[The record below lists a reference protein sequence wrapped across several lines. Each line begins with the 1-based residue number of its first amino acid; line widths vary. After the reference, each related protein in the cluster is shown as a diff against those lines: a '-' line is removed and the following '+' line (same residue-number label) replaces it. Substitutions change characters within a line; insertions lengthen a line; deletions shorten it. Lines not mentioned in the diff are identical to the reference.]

1 MIAPE
6 TAREALAAYEAA
18 AHARNGS
25 AGAETPAPERP
36 APEDGAA
43 LLDAL
48 AAFVRRFVVITD
60 EQAAVIALW
69 VVHTHALDAC
79 EATPYISITSPEK
92 ESGKTRL
99 LEVLDA
105 LVARAWFTGRA
116 TAAVL
121 VRKIDKERPTL
132 LLDESD
138 AAFQGEK
145 EYAEAL
151 RGLLNTGY
159 RASGRASLCVGQGAN
174 IGYRDFSTFGA
185 KAIAGIGQLPD
196 TVASR
201 AVPIRL
207 ERRARGEHVEAWRER
222 RGREAA
228 APLHKRA
235 EAWAASVEQTL
246 RHAEPDP
253 PRELGDRAQDTAEP
267 LLAIADVAGGD
278 WPERARAAL
287 VTLHGERTM
296 EAGSAGV
303 RLLAD
308 VRTVFDARNVDR
320 LATADL
326 LEGLHGL
333 EDAPWSDWSRGR
345 SLAARGLGDLLR
357 PYRVRSRTVRLDD
370 EGTAK
375 GFKREQFE
383 DAWDRYTPVPP
394 PSKGNNVTTRSG
406 SGIAPDS
413 YPSQDRRCD
422 GLKTAENPHGERV
435 VTDVTDRSALT
446 GPERPKTA
454 DENVAETTPAT
465 AAEEAE
471 LERLQAKFEASNGG
485 TL

>member
-1 MIAPE
+1 VITWEDDGRRLAICPRC
-6 TAREALAAYEAA
+6 TQAVRVDRHGDRLAAHCYGGCPEAA
-18 AHARNGS
+18 VLEVLDVAGILAELSARAARNGS
-25 AGAETPAPERP
+25 AGVTEAEAAPLEPRE
-36 APEDGAA
+36 PEDGAG
-43 LLDAL
+43 LLDDL

-60 EQAAVIALW
+60 AQAAVIALW
-69 VVHTHALDAC
+69 IVHTHALDAA
-79 EATPYISITSPEK
+79 EATPYLSITSPEK

-121 VRKIDKERPTL
+121 VRKIDKEHPTL

-138 AAFQGEK
+138 AAFKGEK

-159 RASGRASLCVGQGAN
+159 RATGRASLCVGQGAS
-174 IGYRDFSTFGA
+174 ITYRDFSTFGP
-185 KAIAGIGQLPD
+185 KAIAGIGELPD

-201 AVPIRL
+201 AVPVRL

-222 RGREAA
+222 RGRESA
-228 APLHKRA
+228 APLHERA
-235 EAWAASVEQTL
+235 EAWAASVGQTL
-246 RHAEPDP
+246 HHAEPEP

-267 LLAIADVAGGD
+267 LLAIADLAGGD

-287 VTLHGERTM
+287 VALHGERPM
-296 EAGSAGV
+296 EAGSPGV

-308 VRTVFDARNVDR
+308 VRTVFDGRNVDR

-345 SLAARGLGDLLR
+345 PLAARGLGDLLR

-375 GFKREQFE
+375 GYKREQFE
-383 DAWDRYTPVPP
+383 DAWKRYTPVPP
-394 PSKGNNVTTRSG
+394 
-406 SGIAPDS
+406 
-413 YPSQDRRCD
+413 
-422 GLKTAENPHGERV
+422 L
-435 VTDVTDRSALT
+435 
-446 GPERPKTA
+446 
-454 DENVAETTPAT
+454 
-465 AAEEAE
+465 
-471 LERLQAKFEASNGG
+471 
-485 TL
+485 